1 MSDQDNCIC
10 AEWDGKGW
18 STCGVPCMQHLTT
31 KRLRTQIA
39 NVREYLTKDPGTHP
53 ISMALYKLEQSRLP
67 VLESTLE
74 KLEAKR

>member
-1 MSDQDNCIC
+1 
-10 AEWDGKGW
+10 
-18 STCGVPCMQHLTT
+18 MQHLTT